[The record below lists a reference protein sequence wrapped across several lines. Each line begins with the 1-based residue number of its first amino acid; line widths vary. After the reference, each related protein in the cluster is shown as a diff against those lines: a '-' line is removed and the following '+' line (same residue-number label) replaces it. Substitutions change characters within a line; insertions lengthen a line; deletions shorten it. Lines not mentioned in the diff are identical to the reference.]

1 MNKNMKNMANFHIKI
16 GEMKRKINNGNNDF
30 EEIKKEQKSK
40 DENEKLNDN
49 NTYFQIKR
57 KIFFNNNFITNNKNY
72 TIQNIKSKTNYLN
85 FNYIGR
91 MTNHIKSTNFN
102 LENTNTE
109 VIPKNSYIKKFD
121 SLNIKDNIDTNINDI
136 TEKNIEKNYINDYCK
151 NIAQKYK
158 SSSNTINVNENKYF
172 VSPFKKNIRIKN
184 LESNDNFYKK
194 SLYSNYCHIKKNL
207 NNINLN
213 TNDFNNSQTINNNFR
228 GNKTFNN
235 RSKNFNSIQSLKHN
249 KNKKIIDKRNIKNS
263 NTERNCIKRRIKKK
277 KIKNLLNN
285 NLNSHEKKT
294 IDLYDNYS
302 FNNTN
307 IFNNRNIN
315 LKSKSPMTIKTKS
328 NNINNINDNKA
339 KFKKIKENYNSIE
352 DINLSNSRNQRSINI
367 RNPVNK
373 NFKFNKK
380 LLLNFHE
387 ISSSHLRNN
396 YPNIERNINSNHY
409 FNTSI
414 DNKFNH
420 EQMLI
425 ELIDIINQY
434 NNRGKKANMNN
445 IIDEFKSLIYD
456 FKLKNEFIYKII
468 DLYNNSTK
476 SNLKF
481 NDSESLL
488 TAWNWIR
495 DNQDKISNNNKIN
508 ILNKNEENQYK
519 NLCQDI
525 MKQYNL
531 KNIQQLKKFI
541 GKLCK
546 KVDNNENFFEGIRK
560 ILLP

>member
-1 MNKNMKNMANFHIKI
+1 
-16 GEMKRKINNGNNDF
+16 
-30 EEIKKEQKSK
+30 
-40 DENEKLNDN
+40 
-49 NTYFQIKR
+49 
-57 KIFFNNNFITNNKNY
+57 
-72 TIQNIKSKTNYLN
+72 
-85 FNYIGR
+85 
-91 MTNHIKSTNFN
+91 
-102 LENTNTE
+102 
-109 VIPKNSYIKKFD
+109 
-121 SLNIKDNIDTNINDI
+121 
-136 TEKNIEKNYINDYCK
+136 
-151 NIAQKYK
+151 
-158 SSSNTINVNENKYF
+158 
-172 VSPFKKNIRIKN
+172 
-184 LESNDNFYKK
+184 
-194 SLYSNYCHIKKNL
+194 
-207 NNINLN
+207 
-213 TNDFNNSQTINNNFR
+213 
-228 GNKTFNN
+228 
-235 RSKNFNSIQSLKHN
+235 
-249 KNKKIIDKRNIKNS
+249 
-263 NTERNCIKRRIKKK
+263 
-277 KIKNLLNN
+277 
-285 NLNSHEKKT
+285 
-294 IDLYDNYS
+294 
-302 FNNTN
+302 
-307 IFNNRNIN
+307 
-315 LKSKSPMTIKTKS
+315 MTIKTKS